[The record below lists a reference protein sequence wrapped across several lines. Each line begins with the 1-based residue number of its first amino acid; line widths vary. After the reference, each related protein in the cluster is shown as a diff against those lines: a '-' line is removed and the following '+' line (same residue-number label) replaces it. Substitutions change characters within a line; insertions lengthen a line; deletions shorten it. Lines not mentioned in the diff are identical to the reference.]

1 MDSKKPGVLRNLR
14 QKMMPHLLRSK
25 KSSSKSPVHLEHT
38 MDHRMSSSVPDIR
51 YMRHEYSHVCSSPP
65 LQQYNAPSYSSP
77 SSPLVKPDRRL
88 AGGGSG
94 LRMEAVDGGSGRSEH
109 RLSVPVDSTD
119 WASSQESFN
128 SLCEE
133 EKSSPERIYRPA
145 GGMEAE
151 ELALPEMIT
160 VYSPEPPSVEASQ
173 DSSQVTTLHLTISP
187 KKRTHQSSKHKQRAL
202 YNVIK
207 VKRLHCLI
215 IGFLLR

>member
-1 MDSKKPGVLRNLR
+1 
-14 QKMMPHLLRSK
+14 MPHLLRSK

-160 VYSPEPPSVEASQ
+160 VYSPEPPSMDASQ
-173 DSSQVTTLHLTISP
+173 DSSQVTTLHLTCWISP
-187 KKRTHQSSKHKQRAL
+187 KKRTHHSSKHKQRAL

>member
-1 MDSKKPGVLRNLR
+1 
-14 QKMMPHLLRSK
+14 
-25 KSSSKSPVHLEHT
+25 
-38 MDHRMSSSVPDIR
+38 
-51 YMRHEYSHVCSSPP
+51 
-65 LQQYNAPSYSSP
+65 
-77 SSPLVKPDRRL
+77 
-88 AGGGSG
+88 
-94 LRMEAVDGGSGRSEH
+94 MEAVDGGSGRSEH

-187 KKRTHQSSKHKQRAL
+187 KKRTHHSSKHKQRAL

-207 VKRLHCLI
+207 VKRLHP
-215 IGFLLR
+215 